1 MHARARGRREV
12 DRSREAGFSLVE
24 LLVVI
29 TIIGILATMVTVK
42 VIGAVGQARV
52 TKARAEISEI
62 KKAIGM
68 YLISEFRLPETL
80 EDLKSPSKGYPD
92 GIMPDLQND
101 PWGNPYEYEK
111 LGSRKYLVRTYGAD
125 GAPGGEEDEDRDI
138 DSDHLAEDSRGGTG
152 VAEDG

>member
-1 MHARARGRREV
+1 MRHSRRRDSEG
-12 DRSREAGFSLVE
+12 GFSLVE

-62 KKAIGM
+62 KKAVGM
-68 YLISEFRLPETL
+68 YLLQEIRLPESL
-80 EDLKSPSKGYPD
+80 EDLKQPCKGYEE
-92 GIMPDLQND
+92 GIMPDLGPD

-111 LGSRKYLVRTYGAD
+111 LGSRKFIIRSYGAD
-125 GAPGGEEDEDRDI
+125 GAPGGESDEDRDI
-138 DSDHLAEDSRGGTG
+138 DSDHLQEDPRGGGGT
-152 VAEDG
+152 AEGG

>member
-1 MHARARGRREV
+1 MHERRR
-12 DRSREAGFSLVE
+12 DREGGFSLVE

-42 VIGAVGQARV
+42 VIGAVGQARA

-68 YLISEFRLPETL
+68 YLITNLRLPETL
-80 EDLKSPSKGYPD
+80 EDLKNPSKGYEE

-111 LGSRKYLVRTYGAD
+111 LGSRKFIVRTYGAD
-125 GAPGGEEDEDRDI
+125 GAPGGEADEDRDI
-138 DSDHLAEDSRGGTG
+138 DSDHLAEDTKGGTG
-152 VAEDG
+152 VAEER

>member
-1 MHARARGRREV
+1 MHERRR
-12 DRSREAGFSLVE
+12 DREGGFSLVE

-62 KKAIGM
+62 KKAIGI
-68 YLISEFRLPETL
+68 YLISEGRLPEQL
-80 EDLKSPSKGYPD
+80 DDLKNPSKNNED
-92 GIMPDLQND
+92 GIMPDLSND

-111 LGSRKYLVRTYGAD
+111 LGSRKFIVRSYGAD
-125 GAPGGEEDEDRDI
+125 GAPGGEVDEEKDI
-138 DSDHLAEDSRGGTG
+138 DSDHLVEDPKGGTG
-152 VAEDG
+152 VAEDK